1 MADLEALLSRC
12 QVLSRETLSL
22 AGQGKKIIVV
32 THVDADG
39 LASGSIVF
47 ASLMRKG
54 ANVALRSVPDLDPRR
69 IKELAAE
76 NYDFYI
82 FTDLA
87 SALVGELELAFDG
100 RYLVIDHHQLAEED
114 LAKPSVMNAW
124 QYGYDGGKEACS
136 STMAYLFA
144 SSIDQACTDMSYLA
158 VVGALADRQDGGQ
171 GRSLTGLNSR
181 AVEEAQRAGLL
192 TVASDLTFTGRQ
204 TRPVHEAVALTSSP
218 YLPGISGNKDA
229 VLATLLQAGMNLKDG
244 ARWRT
249 LSELTSEEKMKL
261 TEVIAG
267 VIGAS
272 GGATDALAG
281 LVGEVYSLEREDS
294 FTPLRDAREFATLL
308 NSCGRMGAAGVG
320 MSICLGDRGDALRAA
335 MKTLAEYRLSLSN
348 AVRGLMEES
357 SRVEQHGSLVLV
369 RANGLVDEKLL
380 GPVTSIMTSGPAFKD
395 KVVVSM
401 TDSGDSEVK
410 VSSRVGDSYAGS
422 VNLGEVMRKAAEA
435 VKGVGG
441 GHSMAAGAKIPSSA
455 TAAFSKLV
463 VDRVG
468 T

>member
-1 MADLEALLSRC
+1 ML
-12 QVLSRETLSL
+12 
-22 AGQGKKIIVV
+22 VV

-39 LASGSIVF
+39 LASGSIVYS
-47 ASLMRKG
+47 SLMRRK

-69 IKELAAE
+69 ITELAAE
-76 NYDFYI
+76 KYDFYI

-87 SALVGELELAFDG
+87 SALVSELELAFDG
-100 RYLVIDHHQLAEED
+100 RFLVIDHHQLAEED

-124 QYGYDGGKEACS
+124 QYGYDGGREACS

-144 SSIDQACTDMSYLA
+144 SSIDPGCRDLSYLA

-171 GRSLTGLNSR
+171 GRSLTALNRR
-181 AVEEAQRAGLL
+181 AVEEAQAAGLL
-192 TVASDLTFTGRQ
+192 TVASDLTFAGRQ
-204 TRPVHEAVALTSSP
+204 TRPIHEAVALTSAP

-249 LSELTSEEKMKL
+249 LSELTGEEKMKL

-281 LVGEVYSLEREDS
+281 LVGEVYSLEHEDS

-308 NSCGRMGAAGVG
+308 NACGRMGVAGIG
-320 MSICLGDRGDALRAA
+320 MSICLGDRGEALKAA
-335 MKTLAEYRLSLSN
+335 MKTLADYRLSIGN
-348 AVRGLMEES
+348 AVRGLMSDS
-357 SRVEQHGSLVLV
+357 SRVEQHGGLVLL

-380 GPVTSIMTSGPAFKD
+380 GPVTSIITSSPAFKD
-395 KVVVSM
+395 KVVVAI
-401 TDSGDSEVK
+401 TDSGESEVK
-410 VSSRVGDSYAGS
+410 VSSRVGDSHVGP
-422 VNLGEVMRKAAEA
+422 VNLGLVMREAAES
-435 VKGVGG
+435 VNGVGG
-441 GHSMAAGAKIPSSA
+441 GHTMAAGAKIPSSA
-455 TAAFSKLV
+455 AAAFSKLV
-463 VDRVG
+463 MDKVG
-468 T
+468 V